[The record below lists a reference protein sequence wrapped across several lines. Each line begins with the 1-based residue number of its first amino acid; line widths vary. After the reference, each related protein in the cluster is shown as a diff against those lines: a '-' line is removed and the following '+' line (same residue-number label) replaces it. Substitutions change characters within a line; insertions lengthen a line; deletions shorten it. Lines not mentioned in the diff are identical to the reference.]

1 MNTESGESV
10 HLWRVGV
17 VTGGDT
23 WQSLGRVASSTSCPS
38 WWFQGMHLVNHPLSG
53 AFVLC
58 GSLKTLISIQP
69 GKNPNNCKDGFLG
82 WNRISFSEAVE
93 DKSISSS

>member
-1 MNTESGESV
+1 MAEPRESGKFYFLSQ
-10 HLWRVGV
+10 LV
-17 VTGGDT
+17 VPRD
-23 WQSLGRVASSTSCPS
+23 ASGKPPIKRC
-38 WWFQGMHLVNHPLSG
+38 
-53 AFVLC
+53 LC
-58 GSLKTLISIQP
+58 FMRFSKTLISIQP